1 MEITAV
7 DQELNLFS
15 IKNLIPQTLEE
26 KILST
31 PWLELSYTREQ
42 YQETW
47 SRRRINSAELPWFAE
62 WEDFM
67 STQWQTVIVDRF
79 QKQFKKT
86 ILPYP
91 GTAFWVD
98 EPGFIC
104 PIHTDGLLPGSVH
117 IMWYGKSNLGTT
129 FYHDKNLDS
138 VRYQVEFKPNNGY
151 IMINQPDLSGV
162 QPLLWHAM
170 MNPVPQNDY
179 RVTSYTMINVF

>member
-7 DQELNLFS
+7 DQDHNLFS
-15 IKNLIPQTLEE
+15 VKNLIPKNLEE
-26 KILST
+26 KILAT
-31 PWLELSYTREQ
+31 PWMDLSYTREQ

-47 SRRRINSAELPWFAE
+47 ARRRINTNELSWFTE
-62 WEDFM
+62 WEDHM
-67 STQWQTVIVDRF
+67 LATWQTTIVERF
-79 QKQFKKT
+79 HSKFKKT

-104 PIHTDGLLPGSVH
+104 PIHTDGTLPGSIH
-117 IMWYGKSNLGTT
+117 IMWHGTPNLGTT
-129 FYHDKNLDS
+129 FYKHKDLNSL
-138 VRYQVEFKPNNGY
+138 RYQVEFIPNNGY
-151 IMINQPDLSGV
+151 IMINQPDDSGT